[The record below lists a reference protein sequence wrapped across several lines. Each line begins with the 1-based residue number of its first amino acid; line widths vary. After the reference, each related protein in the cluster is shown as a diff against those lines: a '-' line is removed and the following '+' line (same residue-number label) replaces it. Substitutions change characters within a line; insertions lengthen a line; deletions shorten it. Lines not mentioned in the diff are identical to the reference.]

1 MTTDRDEVIKTMK
14 SMDGYKS
21 GYEKFPSELS
31 LKAQKSCHEYNKTA
45 PDETEKYHK
54 IVGKFYFKLGGIF
67 LLTLCIAAFTAC
79 QNSDENK
86 KASKDIFAM
95 DTYMTVTAYGKNA
108 GNAVDKAVD
117 EINRLETVLSAQKK
131 ESDIYKLNQT
141 GSGTLS
147 ADTKDIVSEA
157 LKINKTTNGA
167 FDISIY
173 PLMVKW
179 GFTTQKYNVPSKN
192 EISKLLKNVDS
203 SKIEF
208 DEKSSSIKLGKNMK
222 IDLGGIA
229 KGYTSSRV
237 MQIFKDCGVTSG
249 LVSLGGNV
257 QALGT
262 KTDGTDW
269 QIAIENPD
277 KSSDYIGVVS
287 VKDKAVITSGGYER
301 YFEKNGKTY
310 HHILDPKTGYPAES
324 GLKSVTIVSDNGTLA
339 DALSTSLFVMGK
351 EKALDYWREY
361 KNEFDTVLVEDDGNI
376 TITDGLKKVFKSN
389 FKFDIAK

>member
-1 MTTDRDEVIKTMK
+1 MNTI
-14 SMDGYKS
+14 
-21 GYEKFPSELS
+21 
-31 LKAQKSCHEYNKTA
+31 KTA

-86 KASKDIFAM
+86 KESKDIFAM

-108 GNAVDKAVD
+108 ENAVDEAVD

-147 ADTKDIVSEA
+147 EDTKDIVSEA

-351 EKALDYWREY
+351 EKALDYWREH

>member
-1 MTTDRDEVIKTMK
+1 MK
-14 SMDGYKS
+14 KS
-21 GYEKFPSELS
+21 YFRLS
-31 LKAQKSCHEYNKTA
+31 GVL
-45 PDETEKYHK
+45 
-54 IVGKFYFKLGGIF
+54 LF
-67 LLTLCIAAFTAC
+67 LLCIAMLTAC

-86 KASKDIFAM
+86 KVSKDIFAM

-108 GNAVDKAVD
+108 ENGVNKAVD
-117 EINRLETVLSAQKK
+117 EINRLETVLSAEKQ
-131 ESDIYKLNQT
+131 ESDIYKLNKT

-147 ADTKDIVSEA
+147 TDTKNIVSKA
-157 LKINKTTNGA
+157 LEINKTTNGA

-192 EISKLLKNVDS
+192 EISKLLKDVDS
-203 SKIEF
+203 SKIIF
-208 DEKSSSIKLGKNMK
+208 DEKSGNIKLKENMK

-229 KGYTSSRV
+229 KGYTSNRV
-237 MQIFKDCGVTSG
+237 MQIFKECGVKSG

-262 KTDGTDW
+262 KTDGTAW

-310 HHILDPKTGYPAES
+310 HHILDPETGYPAES
-324 GLKSVTIVSDNGTLA
+324 GVKSVTIVSDDGTLA

-351 EKALDYWREY
+351 EKALDYWHEH
-361 KNEFDTVLVEDDGNI
+361 KNEFDTVLVEDNGDI
-376 TITDGLKKVFKSN
+376 TITGGLEKIFKSN
-389 FKFDIAK
+389 FKFDTVK

>member
-1 MTTDRDEVIKTMK
+1 MK
-14 SMDGYKS
+14 
-21 GYEKFPSELS
+21 
-31 LKAQKSCHEYNKTA
+31 
-45 PDETEKYHK
+45 
-54 IVGKFYFKLGGIF
+54 KFYFKLGGIF

-108 GNAVDKAVD
+108 ENAVDKAVD

-147 ADTKDIVSEA
+147 EDTKDIVSEA

-179 GFTTQKYNVPSKN
+179 GFTTQKYNVPLKR

-203 SKIEF
+203 SKVEF

-351 EKALDYWREY
+351 EKALDYWREH
-361 KNEFDTVLVEDDGNI
+361 KNEFDTVLVEDNGNI

>member
-1 MTTDRDEVIKTMK
+1 MK
-14 SMDGYKS
+14 KS
-21 GYEKFPSELS
+21 YFRLS
-31 LKAQKSCHEYNKTA
+31 GVL
-45 PDETEKYHK
+45 
-54 IVGKFYFKLGGIF
+54 LF
-67 LLTLCIAAFTAC
+67 LLCIAMLTAC

-86 KASKDIFAM
+86 KVSKDIFAM

-108 GNAVDKAVD
+108 ENGVNEAVD
-117 EINRLETVLSAQKK
+117 EINRLETVLSAEKQ
-131 ESDIYKLNQT
+131 ESDIYKLNET

-147 ADTKDIVSEA
+147 TDTKNIVSKA
-157 LKINKTTNGA
+157 LEINKTTNGA

-192 EISKLLKNVDS
+192 EISKLLKDVDS
-203 SKIEF
+203 SKIIF
-208 DEKSSSIKLGKNMK
+208 DEKSGNIKLKENMK

-229 KGYTSSRV
+229 KGYTSNRV
-237 MQIFKDCGVTSG
+237 MQIFKEHGVTSG

-262 KTDGTDW
+262 KTDGTAW

-310 HHILDPKTGYPAES
+310 HHILDPETGYPAES
-324 GLKSVTIVSDNGTLA
+324 GVKSVTIVSDDGTLA

-351 EKALDYWREY
+351 EKALDYWREH
-361 KNEFDTVLVEDDGNI
+361 KNEFDTVLVEDNGDI
-376 TITDGLKKVFKSN
+376 TITGGLEKIFKSN
-389 FKFDIAK
+389 FKFDTVK

>member
-1 MTTDRDEVIKTMK
+1 MK
-14 SMDGYKS
+14 KS
-21 GYEKFPSELS
+21 YFRLS
-31 LKAQKSCHEYNKTA
+31 GVL
-45 PDETEKYHK
+45 
-54 IVGKFYFKLGGIF
+54 LF
-67 LLTLCIAAFTAC
+67 LLCIAMLTAC
-79 QNSDENK
+79 ENSDENK
-86 KASKDIFAM
+86 KVSKDIFAM

-108 GNAVDKAVD
+108 ENGVNKAVD
-117 EINRLETVLSAQKK
+117 EINRLETVLSAEKQ
-131 ESDIYKLNQT
+131 ESDIYKLNET

-147 ADTKDIVSEA
+147 TDTKDIVSKA
-157 LKINKTTNGA
+157 LEINKTTNGA

-192 EISKLLKNVDS
+192 EISKLLKDVDS
-203 SKIEF
+203 SKIIF
-208 DEKSSSIKLGKNMK
+208 DEKSGNIKLKENMK

-229 KGYTSSRV
+229 KGYTSNRV
-237 MQIFKDCGVTSG
+237 MQIFKEHGVKSG

-262 KTDGTDW
+262 KTDGTAW

-310 HHILDPKTGYPAES
+310 HHILDPETGYPAES
-324 GLKSVTIVSDNGTLA
+324 GLKSVTIVSDDGTLA

-351 EKALDYWREY
+351 EKALDYWREH
-361 KNEFDTVLVEDDGNI
+361 KNEFDTVLVEDNGDI
-376 TITDGLKKVFKSN
+376 TITGGLEKIFKSN
-389 FKFDIAK
+389 FKFDTVK

>member
-1 MTTDRDEVIKTMK
+1 MK
-14 SMDGYKS
+14 KS
-21 GYEKFPSELS
+21 YFRLS
-31 LKAQKSCHEYNKTA
+31 GVL
-45 PDETEKYHK
+45 
-54 IVGKFYFKLGGIF
+54 LF
-67 LLTLCIAAFTAC
+67 LLCIAMLTAC

-86 KASKDIFAM
+86 KVSKDIFAM

-108 GNAVDKAVD
+108 ENGVNKAVD
-117 EINRLETVLSAQKK
+117 EINRLETVLSAEKQ
-131 ESDIYKLNQT
+131 ESDIYKLNET

-147 ADTKDIVSEA
+147 TDTKDIVSKA
-157 LKINKTTNGA
+157 LEINKTTNGA

-192 EISKLLKNVDS
+192 EISKLLKDVDS
-203 SKIEF
+203 SKIIF
-208 DEKSSSIKLGKNMK
+208 DEKSGNVKLKENMK

-229 KGYTSSRV
+229 KGYTSNRV
-237 MQIFKDCGVTSG
+237 MQIFKECGVKSG

-262 KTDGTDW
+262 KTDGTAW

-310 HHILDPKTGYPAES
+310 HHILDPETGYPAES
-324 GLKSVTIVSDNGTLA
+324 GVKSVTIVSDDGTLA

-351 EKALDYWREY
+351 EKALDYWHEH
-361 KNEFDTVLVEDDGNI
+361 KNEFDTVLVEDNGDI
-376 TITDGLKKVFKSN
+376 TITGGLEKIFKSN
-389 FKFDIAK
+389 FKFDTVK

>member
-14 SMDGYKS
+14 SMDVYKS

-108 GNAVDKAVD
+108 ENAVDEAVD

-147 ADTKDIVSEA
+147 EDTKDIVSEA

-173 PLMVKW
+173 PLMVKL
-179 GFTTQKYNVPSKN
+179 GIYNT
-192 EISKLLKNVDS
+192 
-203 SKIEF
+203 KI
-208 DEKSSSIKLGKNMK
+208 
-222 IDLGGIA
+222 
-229 KGYTSSRV
+229 
-237 MQIFKDCGVTSG
+237 
-249 LVSLGGNV
+249 
-257 QALGT
+257 
-262 KTDGTDW
+262 
-269 QIAIENPD
+269 
-277 KSSDYIGVVS
+277 
-287 VKDKAVITSGGYER
+287 
-301 YFEKNGKTY
+301 
-310 HHILDPKTGYPAES
+310 
-324 GLKSVTIVSDNGTLA
+324 
-339 DALSTSLFVMGK
+339 
-351 EKALDYWREY
+351 
-361 KNEFDTVLVEDDGNI
+361 
-376 TITDGLKKVFKSN
+376 
-389 FKFDIAK
+389 

>member
-1 MTTDRDEVIKTMK
+1 MK
-14 SMDGYKS
+14 KS
-21 GYEKFPSELS
+21 YFRLS
-31 LKAQKSCHEYNKTA
+31 GVL
-45 PDETEKYHK
+45 
-54 IVGKFYFKLGGIF
+54 LF
-67 LLTLCIAAFTAC
+67 LLCIAMLTAC

-86 KASKDIFAM
+86 KVSKDIFAM

-108 GNAVDKAVD
+108 ENGVNKAVD
-117 EINRLETVLSAQKK
+117 EINRLETVLSAEKQ
-131 ESDIYKLNQT
+131 ESDIYKLNET

-147 ADTKDIVSEA
+147 TDTKDIVSKA
-157 LKINKTTNGA
+157 LEINKTTNGA

-192 EISKLLKNVDS
+192 EISKLLKDVDS
-203 SKIEF
+203 SKIIF
-208 DEKSSSIKLGKNMK
+208 DEKSGNIKLKENMK

-229 KGYTSSRV
+229 KGYTSNRV
-237 MQIFKDCGVTSG
+237 MQIFREHGVKSG

-262 KTDGTDW
+262 KTDGTAW

-310 HHILDPKTGYPAES
+310 HHILDPETGYPAES
-324 GLKSVTIVSDNGTLA
+324 GLKSVTIVSDDGTLA

-351 EKALDYWREY
+351 EKALDYWREH
-361 KNEFDTVLVEDDGNI
+361 KNEFDTVLVEDNGDI
-376 TITDGLKKVFKSN
+376 TITGGLEKIFKSN
-389 FKFDIAK
+389 FKFDTVK

>member
-1 MTTDRDEVIKTMK
+1 MK
-14 SMDGYKS
+14 KS
-21 GYEKFPSELS
+21 
-31 LKAQKSCHEYNKTA
+31 
-45 PDETEKYHK
+45 
-54 IVGKFYFKLGGIF
+54 YFKLKVVALF
-67 LLTLCIAAFTAC
+67 TLCIVAFTAC
-79 QNSDENK
+79 HNIDENK
-86 KASKDIFAM
+86 KVSKDIFAM

-108 GNAVDKAVD
+108 ENAVDKAVD
-117 EINRLETVLSAQKK
+117 EINRLETVLSAEKK
-131 ESDIYKLNQT
+131 ESDIYKLNET

-147 ADTKDIVSEA
+147 VDTKDIVSEA
-157 LKINKTTNGA
+157 LKINKTTKGA

-179 GFTTQKYNVPSKN
+179 GFTTQKYNVPSKS
-192 EISKLLKNVDS
+192 EISKLLKSVDS
-203 SKIEF
+203 SKIIF
-208 DEKSSSIKLGKNMK
+208 DEKSGSIKLGKNMK

-237 MQIFKDCGVTSG
+237 MQIFKECGVTSG

-262 KTDGTDW
+262 KTDGKDW

-310 HHILDPKTGYPAES
+310 HHILNPKTGYPAES

-351 EKALDYWREY
+351 EMALDYWREH
-361 KNEFDTVLVEDDGNI
+361 KKEFDTVLVEDNGNI

-389 FKFDIAK
+389 FKFDTVK

>member
-1 MTTDRDEVIKTMK
+1 MK
-14 SMDGYKS
+14 KS
-21 GYEKFPSELS
+21 YFRLS
-31 LKAQKSCHEYNKTA
+31 GVL
-45 PDETEKYHK
+45 
-54 IVGKFYFKLGGIF
+54 LF
-67 LLTLCIAAFTAC
+67 LLCIAMLTAC

-86 KASKDIFAM
+86 KVSKDIFAM

-108 GNAVDKAVD
+108 ENGVNKAVD
-117 EINRLETVLSAQKK
+117 EINRLETVLSAEKQ
-131 ESDIYKLNQT
+131 ESDIYKLNET
-141 GSGTLS
+141 GRGTLS
-147 ADTKDIVSEA
+147 TGAKNIVARA
-157 LKINKTTNGA
+157 LEINKTTNGA

-192 EISKLLKNVDS
+192 EISKLLKDVDS
-203 SKIEF
+203 SKIIF
-208 DEKSSSIKLGKNMK
+208 DEKSGNIKLKENMK

-229 KGYTSSRV
+229 KGYTSNRV
-237 MQIFKDCGVTSG
+237 MQIFKECGVKSG

-262 KTDGTDW
+262 KTDGTAW

-310 HHILDPKTGYPAES
+310 HHILDPETGYPAES
-324 GLKSVTIVSDNGTLA
+324 GVKSVTIVSDDGTLA

-351 EKALDYWREY
+351 EKALDYWHEH
-361 KNEFDTVLVEDDGNI
+361 KNEFDTVLVEDNGDI
-376 TITDGLKKVFKSN
+376 TITGGLEKIFKSN
-389 FKFDIAK
+389 FKFDTVK

>member
-1 MTTDRDEVIKTMK
+1 MK
-14 SMDGYKS
+14 KS
-21 GYEKFPSELS
+21 YFRLS
-31 LKAQKSCHEYNKTA
+31 GVL
-45 PDETEKYHK
+45 
-54 IVGKFYFKLGGIF
+54 LF
-67 LLTLCIAAFTAC
+67 LLCIAMLTAC

-86 KASKDIFAM
+86 KVSKDIFAM

-108 GNAVDKAVD
+108 ENGVNKAVD
-117 EINRLETVLSAQKK
+117 EINRLETVLSAEKQ
-131 ESDIYKLNQT
+131 ESDIYKLNET

-147 ADTKDIVSEA
+147 TDTKNIVSKA
-157 LKINKTTNGA
+157 LEINKTTNGA

-192 EISKLLKNVDS
+192 EISKLLKDVDS
-203 SKIEF
+203 SKIIF
-208 DEKSSSIKLGKNMK
+208 DEKSGNIKLKENMK

-229 KGYTSSRV
+229 KGYTSNRV
-237 MQIFKDCGVTSG
+237 MQIFKECGVKSG

-257 QALGT
+257 QVLGT
-262 KTDGTDW
+262 KNDGTAW

-310 HHILDPKTGYPAES
+310 HHILDPETGYPAES
-324 GLKSVTIVSDNGTLA
+324 GLKSVTIVSDDGTLA

-351 EKALDYWREY
+351 EKALDYWREH
-361 KNEFDTVLVEDDGNI
+361 KNEFDTVLVEDNGDI
-376 TITDGLKKVFKSN
+376 TITGGLEKIFKSN
-389 FKFDIAK
+389 FKFDTVK

>member
-1 MTTDRDEVIKTMK
+1 MK
-14 SMDGYKS
+14 KS
-21 GYEKFPSELS
+21 YFRLS
-31 LKAQKSCHEYNKTA
+31 GVL
-45 PDETEKYHK
+45 
-54 IVGKFYFKLGGIF
+54 LF
-67 LLTLCIAAFTAC
+67 LLCIAMLTAC

-86 KASKDIFAM
+86 KVSKDIFAM
-95 DTYMTVTAYGKNA
+95 DTYMTVTAYGKNVEN
-108 GNAVDKAVD
+108 GVNKAVD
-117 EINRLETVLSAQKK
+117 EINRLETVLSAEKQ
-131 ESDIYKLNQT
+131 ESDIYKLNET

-147 ADTKDIVSEA
+147 TDTKNIVSKA
-157 LKINKTTNGA
+157 LEINKTTNGA

-192 EISKLLKNVDS
+192 EISKLLKDVDS
-203 SKIEF
+203 SKIIF
-208 DEKSSSIKLGKNMK
+208 DEKSGNIKLKENMK

-229 KGYTSSRV
+229 KGYTSNRV
-237 MQIFKDCGVTSG
+237 MQIFKECGVKSG

-262 KTDGTDW
+262 KTDGTAW

-310 HHILDPKTGYPAES
+310 HHILDPETGYPAES
-324 GLKSVTIVSDNGTLA
+324 GVKSVTIVSDDGTLA

-351 EKALDYWREY
+351 EKALDYWREH
-361 KNEFDTVLVEDDGNI
+361 KNEFDTVLVEDNGDI
-376 TITDGLKKVFKSN
+376 TITGGLEKIFKSN
-389 FKFDIAK
+389 FKFDTVK

>member
-1 MTTDRDEVIKTMK
+1 MK
-14 SMDGYKS
+14 KS
-21 GYEKFPSELS
+21 
-31 LKAQKSCHEYNKTA
+31 
-45 PDETEKYHK
+45 
-54 IVGKFYFKLGGIF
+54 YFRFGGV
-67 LLTLCIAAFTAC
+67 LLFVLCIAMLTAC

-86 KASKDIFAM
+86 KVSKDIFAM

-108 GNAVDKAVD
+108 ENGVNKAVD
-117 EINRLETVLSAQKK
+117 EINRLETVLSAEKQ
-131 ESDIYKLNQT
+131 ESDIYKLNET

-147 ADTKDIVSEA
+147 TDTKNIVSKA
-157 LKINKTTNGA
+157 LEINKTTNGA

-192 EISKLLKNVDS
+192 EISKLLKDVDS
-203 SKIEF
+203 SKIIF
-208 DEKSSSIKLGKNMK
+208 DEKSGNIKLKENMK

-229 KGYTSSRV
+229 KGYTSNRV
-237 MQIFKDCGVTSG
+237 MQIFKECGVKSG

-262 KTDGTDW
+262 KTDGTAW

-310 HHILDPKTGYPAES
+310 HHILDPETGYPAES
-324 GLKSVTIVSDNGTLA
+324 GVKSVTIVSDDGTLA

-351 EKALDYWREY
+351 EKALDYWHEH
-361 KNEFDTVLVEDDGNI
+361 KNEFDTVLVEDNGDI
-376 TITDGLKKVFKSN
+376 TITGGLEKIFKSN
-389 FKFDIAK
+389 FKFDTVK

>member
-1 MTTDRDEVIKTMK
+1 MK
-14 SMDGYKS
+14 KS
-21 GYEKFPSELS
+21 YFRLS
-31 LKAQKSCHEYNKTA
+31 GVL
-45 PDETEKYHK
+45 
-54 IVGKFYFKLGGIF
+54 LF
-67 LLTLCIAAFTAC
+67 LLCIAMLTAC

-86 KASKDIFAM
+86 KVSKDIFAM

-108 GNAVDKAVD
+108 ENGVNKAVD
-117 EINRLETVLSAQKK
+117 EINRLETVLSAEKQ
-131 ESDIYKLNQT
+131 ESDIYKLNET

-147 ADTKDIVSEA
+147 TDTKNIVSKA
-157 LKINKTTNGA
+157 LEINKTTNGA

-192 EISKLLKNVDS
+192 EISKLLKDVDS
-203 SKIEF
+203 SKIIF
-208 DEKSSSIKLGKNMK
+208 DEKSGNIKLKENMK

-229 KGYTSSRV
+229 KGYTSNRV
-237 MQIFKDCGVTSG
+237 MQIFKECGVKSG

-262 KTDGTDW
+262 KTDGTAW

-310 HHILDPKTGYPAES
+310 HHILDPETGYPAES
-324 GLKSVTIVSDNGTLA
+324 GVKSVTIVSDDGTLA
-339 DALSTSLFVMGK
+339 DALSTSLFVMGS
-351 EKALDYWREY
+351 
-361 KNEFDTVLVEDDGNI
+361 T
-376 TITDGLKKVFKSN
+376 
-389 FKFDIAK
+389 

>member
-1 MTTDRDEVIKTMK
+1 MK
-14 SMDGYKS
+14 KS
-21 GYEKFPSELS
+21 YFRLS
-31 LKAQKSCHEYNKTA
+31 GVL
-45 PDETEKYHK
+45 
-54 IVGKFYFKLGGIF
+54 LF
-67 LLTLCIAAFTAC
+67 LLCIAMLTAC

-86 KASKDIFAM
+86 KVSKDIFAM

-108 GNAVDKAVD
+108 ENGVNKAVD
-117 EINRLETVLSAQKK
+117 EINRLETVLSAEKQ
-131 ESDIYKLNQT
+131 ESDIYKLNET

-147 ADTKDIVSEA
+147 TDTKDIVSKA
-157 LKINKTTNGA
+157 LEINKTTNGA

-192 EISKLLKNVDS
+192 EISKLLKDVDS
-203 SKIEF
+203 SKIIF
-208 DEKSSSIKLGKNMK
+208 DEKSGNVKLKENMK

-229 KGYTSSRV
+229 KGYTSNRV
-237 MQIFKDCGVTSG
+237 MQIFKEHGVKSG

-262 KTDGTDW
+262 KTDGTAW

-310 HHILDPKTGYPAES
+310 HHILDPETGYPAES
-324 GLKSVTIVSDNGTLA
+324 GLKSVTIVSDDGTLA

-351 EKALDYWREY
+351 EKALDYWREH
-361 KNEFDTVLVEDDGNI
+361 KNEFDTVLVEDNGDI
-376 TITDGLKKVFKSN
+376 TITGGLEKIFKSN
-389 FKFDIAK
+389 FKFDTVK

>member
-1 MTTDRDEVIKTMK
+1 MK
-14 SMDGYKS
+14 KS
-21 GYEKFPSELS
+21 YFRLS
-31 LKAQKSCHEYNKTA
+31 GVL
-45 PDETEKYHK
+45 
-54 IVGKFYFKLGGIF
+54 LF
-67 LLTLCIAAFTAC
+67 LLCIAMLTAC

-86 KASKDIFAM
+86 KVSKDIFAM

-108 GNAVDKAVD
+108 ENGVNKAVD
-117 EINRLETVLSAQKK
+117 EINRLETVLSAEKQ
-131 ESDIYKLNQT
+131 ESDIYKLNET

-147 ADTKDIVSEA
+147 TDTKNIVSKA
-157 LKINKTTNGA
+157 LEINKTTNGA

-179 GFTTQKYNVPSKN
+179 GFTTQKYNVLSKN
-192 EISKLLKNVDS
+192 EISKLLKDVDS
-203 SKIEF
+203 SKIIF
-208 DEKSSSIKLGKNMK
+208 DEKSGNIKLKENMK

-229 KGYTSSRV
+229 KGYTSNRV
-237 MQIFKDCGVTSG
+237 MQIFKECGVKSG

-262 KTDGTDW
+262 KTDGTAW

-310 HHILDPKTGYPAES
+310 HHILDPETGYPAES
-324 GLKSVTIVSDNGTLA
+324 GVKSVTIVSDDGTLA

-351 EKALDYWREY
+351 EKALDYWREH
-361 KNEFDTVLVEDDGNI
+361 KNEFDTVLVEDNGDI
-376 TITDGLKKVFKSN
+376 TITGGLEKIFKSN
-389 FKFDIAK
+389 FKFDTVK

>member
-1 MTTDRDEVIKTMK
+1 MK
-14 SMDGYKS
+14 KS
-21 GYEKFPSELS
+21 YFRLS
-31 LKAQKSCHEYNKTA
+31 GVL
-45 PDETEKYHK
+45 
-54 IVGKFYFKLGGIF
+54 LF
-67 LLTLCIAAFTAC
+67 LLCIAMLTAC

-86 KASKDIFAM
+86 KVSKDIFAM

-108 GNAVDKAVD
+108 ENGVNKAVD
-117 EINRLETVLSAQKK
+117 EINRLETVLSAEKQ
-131 ESDIYKLNQT
+131 ESDIYKLNET

-147 ADTKDIVSEA
+147 TDTKNIVSKA
-157 LKINKTTNGA
+157 LEINKTTNGA

-192 EISKLLKNVDS
+192 EISKLLKDVDS
-203 SKIEF
+203 SKIIF
-208 DEKSSSIKLGKNMK
+208 DEKSGNIKLKENMK

-229 KGYTSSRV
+229 KGYTSNRV
-237 MQIFKDCGVTSG
+237 MQIFKECGVKSG

-262 KTDGTDW
+262 KTDGTAW

-310 HHILDPKTGYPAES
+310 HHILDPETGYPAES
-324 GLKSVTIVSDNGTLA
+324 GVKSVTIVSDDGTLA

-351 EKALDYWREY
+351 EKALDYWREH
-361 KNEFDTVLVEDDGNI
+361 KNEFDTVLVEDNGDI
-376 TITDGLKKVFKSN
+376 TITGGLEKIFKSN
-389 FKFDIAK
+389 FKFDTVK

>member
-1 MTTDRDEVIKTMK
+1 
-14 SMDGYKS
+14 
-21 GYEKFPSELS
+21 
-31 LKAQKSCHEYNKTA
+31 
-45 PDETEKYHK
+45 
-54 IVGKFYFKLGGIF
+54 
-67 LLTLCIAAFTAC
+67 
-79 QNSDENK
+79 
-86 KASKDIFAM
+86 
-95 DTYMTVTAYGKNA
+95 MTVTAYGKNA
-108 GNAVDKAVD
+108 ENAVDEAVD
-117 EINRLETVLSAQKK
+117 EINRLETVLSAEKK

-147 ADTKDIVSEA
+147 EDTKDIVSEA
-157 LKINKTTNGA
+157 LKINKATNGA

-179 GFTTQKYNVPSKN
+179 GFTTQKYNVPSKS

-301 YFEKNGKTY
+301 YFENNGKTY

-351 EKALDYWREY
+351 EDALNYWREHSE
-361 KNEFDTVLVEDDGNI
+361 EFDAILVTKDGEITVTQGIADSFSSERNY
-376 TITDGLKKVFKSN
+376 
-389 FKFDIAK
+389 DIAER

>member
-1 MTTDRDEVIKTMK
+1 MK
-14 SMDGYKS
+14 KS
-21 GYEKFPSELS
+21 YFRLS
-31 LKAQKSCHEYNKTA
+31 GVL
-45 PDETEKYHK
+45 
-54 IVGKFYFKLGGIF
+54 LF
-67 LLTLCIAAFTAC
+67 LLCIAMLTAC

-86 KASKDIFAM
+86 KVSKDIFAM

-108 GNAVDKAVD
+108 ENGVNKAVD
-117 EINRLETVLSAQKK
+117 EINRLETVLSAEKQ
-131 ESDIYKLNQT
+131 ESDIYKLNET

-147 ADTKDIVSEA
+147 TDTKDIVSKA
-157 LKINKTTNGA
+157 LEINKTTNGA

-192 EISKLLKNVDS
+192 EISKLLKDVDS
-203 SKIEF
+203 SKIIF
-208 DEKSSSIKLGKNMK
+208 DEKSGNIKLKENMK
-222 IDLGGIA
+222 ID
-229 KGYTSSRV
+229 
-237 MQIFKDCGVTSG
+237 

-262 KTDGTDW
+262 KTDGTAW

-310 HHILDPKTGYPAES
+310 HHILDPETGYPAES
-324 GLKSVTIVSDNGTLA
+324 GLKSVTIVSDDGTLA

-351 EKALDYWREY
+351 EKALDYWHEH
-361 KNEFDTVLVEDDGNI
+361 KNEFDIVLVDDNGDI
-376 TITDGLKKVFKSN
+376 TITGGLEKIFKSN
-389 FKFDIAK
+389 FKFDTVK

>member
-1 MTTDRDEVIKTMK
+1 MK
-14 SMDGYKS
+14 KS
-21 GYEKFPSELS
+21 YFRLS
-31 LKAQKSCHEYNKTA
+31 GVL
-45 PDETEKYHK
+45 
-54 IVGKFYFKLGGIF
+54 LF
-67 LLTLCIAAFTAC
+67 LLCIAMLTAC

-86 KASKDIFAM
+86 KVSKDIFAM

-108 GNAVDKAVD
+108 ENGVNKAVD
-117 EINRLETVLSAQKK
+117 EINRLETVLSAEKQ
-131 ESDIYKLNQT
+131 ESDIYKLNET

-147 ADTKDIVSEA
+147 TDTKNIVSKA
-157 LKINKTTNGA
+157 LEINKTTNGA

-192 EISKLLKNVDS
+192 EISKLLKDVDS
-203 SKIEF
+203 SKIIF
-208 DEKSSSIKLGKNMK
+208 DEKSGNIKLKENMK

-229 KGYTSSRV
+229 KGYTSNRV
-237 MQIFKDCGVTSG
+237 MQIFKECGVKSG

-262 KTDGTDW
+262 KTDGTAW

-310 HHILDPKTGYPAES
+310 HHILDPETGYPAES
-324 GLKSVTIVSDNGTLA
+324 GLKSVTIVSGDGTLA

-351 EKALDYWREY
+351 EKALDYWREH
-361 KNEFDTVLVEDDGNI
+361 KNEFDTVLVEDNGDI
-376 TITDGLKKVFKSN
+376 TITGGLEKIFKSN
-389 FKFDIAK
+389 FKFDTVK

>member
-1 MTTDRDEVIKTMK
+1 MK
-14 SMDGYKS
+14 KS
-21 GYEKFPSELS
+21 YFRLS
-31 LKAQKSCHEYNKTA
+31 GVL
-45 PDETEKYHK
+45 
-54 IVGKFYFKLGGIF
+54 LF
-67 LLTLCIAAFTAC
+67 LLCIAMLTAC

-86 KASKDIFAM
+86 KVSKDIFAM

-108 GNAVDKAVD
+108 ENGVNKAVD
-117 EINRLETVLSAQKK
+117 EINRLETVLSAEKQ
-131 ESDIYKLNQT
+131 ESDIYKLNET

-147 ADTKDIVSEA
+147 TDTKDIVSKA
-157 LKINKTTNGA
+157 LEINKTTNGA

-192 EISKLLKNVDS
+192 EISKLLKDVDS
-203 SKIEF
+203 SKIIF
-208 DEKSSSIKLGKNMK
+208 DEKSGNIKLKENMK

-229 KGYTSSRV
+229 KGYTSNRV
-237 MQIFKDCGVTSG
+237 MQIFKECGVTSG

-262 KTDGTDW
+262 KTDGTAW

-310 HHILDPKTGYPAES
+310 HHILDPETGYPAES
-324 GLKSVTIVSDNGTLA
+324 GLKSVTIVSDDGTLA

-351 EKALDYWREY
+351 EKALDYWREH
-361 KNEFDTVLVEDDGNI
+361 KNEFDTVLVEDNGDI
-376 TITDGLKKVFKSN
+376 TITGGLEKIFKSN
-389 FKFDIAK
+389 FKFDTVK

>member
-1 MTTDRDEVIKTMK
+1 MK
-14 SMDGYKS
+14 KS
-21 GYEKFPSELS
+21 
-31 LKAQKSCHEYNKTA
+31 
-45 PDETEKYHK
+45 
-54 IVGKFYFKLGGIF
+54 YFNFIMVMLLVSSIIIF
-67 LLTLCIAAFTAC
+67 TSC
-79 QNSDENK
+79 QNSDANK
-86 KASKDIFAM
+86 KVSKDIFAM
-95 DTYMTVTAYGKNA
+95 DTYMTVTAYGENA
-108 GNAVDKAVD
+108 ENAVDKAVD
-117 EINRLETVLSAQKK
+117 EINRLETVLSAEKK
-131 ESDIYKLNQT
+131 ESDIYKLNEAE
-141 GSGTLS
+141 SETLS
-147 ADTKDIVSEA
+147 DDTKEIVAEA
-157 LKINKTTNGA
+157 LEINKTTQGA

-179 GFTTQKYNVPSKN
+179 GFTTQKYNVPSKS
-192 EISKLLKNVDS
+192 EISGLLKNVDS
-203 SKIEF
+203 SKIKF
-208 DEKSSSIKLGKNMK
+208 DEKSGKIKLPENMK

-237 MQIFKDCGVTSG
+237 MQIFKECGVTSG

-257 QALGT
+257 HALGT

-287 VKDKAVITSGGYER
+287 VKNKAVITSGGYER

-351 EKALDYWREY
+351 ERALDYWREY
-361 KNEFDTVLVEDDGNI
+361 KNEFDTVLVEDNGNI

-389 FKFDIAK
+389 FKFDTAQ

>member
-1 MTTDRDEVIKTMK
+1 MVMGNGLK
-14 SMDGYKS
+14 S
-21 GYEKFPSELS
+21 P
-31 LKAQKSCHEYNKTA
+31 
-45 PDETEKYHK
+45 
-54 IVGKFYFKLGGIF
+54 IVR
-67 LLTLCIAAFTAC
+67 TR
-79 QNSDENK
+79 
-86 KASKDIFAM
+86 
-95 DTYMTVTAYGKNA
+95 V
-108 GNAVDKAVD
+108 
-117 EINRLETVLSAQKK
+117 
-131 ESDIYKLNQT
+131 
-141 GSGTLS
+141 
-147 ADTKDIVSEA
+147 
-157 LKINKTTNGA
+157 
-167 FDISIY
+167 
-173 PLMVKW
+173 
-179 GFTTQKYNVPSKN
+179 
-192 EISKLLKNVDS
+192 
-203 SKIEF
+203 
-208 DEKSSSIKLGKNMK
+208 KLGKNMK

-351 EKALDYWREY
+351 EDALIIGGSIKMNLIPYSWRIME
-361 KNEFDTVLVEDDGNI
+361 I
-376 TITDGLKKVFKSN
+376 
-389 FKFDIAK
+389 

>member
-1 MTTDRDEVIKTMK
+1 MKKSYFRLSEV
-14 SMDGYKS
+14 
-21 GYEKFPSELS
+21 L
-31 LKAQKSCHEYNKTA
+31 L
-45 PDETEKYHK
+45 
-54 IVGKFYFKLGGIF
+54 F
-67 LLTLCIAAFTAC
+67 LLCIAMLTAC

-86 KASKDIFAM
+86 KVSKDIFAM

-108 GNAVDKAVD
+108 ENGVNKAVD
-117 EINRLETVLSAQKK
+117 EINRLETVLSAEKQ
-131 ESDIYKLNQT
+131 ESDIYKLNET

-147 ADTKDIVSEA
+147 TDTKNIVSKA
-157 LKINKTTNGA
+157 LEINKTTNGA

-203 SKIEF
+203 SKIIF
-208 DEKSSSIKLGKNMK
+208 DEKSGNIKLKENMK

-229 KGYTSSRV
+229 KGYTSNRV
-237 MQIFKDCGVTSG
+237 MQIFKEHGVKSG

-262 KTDGTDW
+262 KTDGTAW

-310 HHILDPKTGYPAES
+310 HHILDPETGYPAES
-324 GLKSVTIVSDNGTLA
+324 GLKSVTIVSDDGTLA

-351 EKALDYWREY
+351 EKALDYWREH
-361 KNEFDTVLVEDDGNI
+361 KNEFDTVLVEDNGDI
-376 TITDGLKKVFKSN
+376 TITGGLEKIFKSN
-389 FKFDIAK
+389 FKFDTVK

>member
-1 MTTDRDEVIKTMK
+1 MK
-14 SMDGYKS
+14 KS
-21 GYEKFPSELS
+21 YFRLS
-31 LKAQKSCHEYNKTA
+31 GVL
-45 PDETEKYHK
+45 
-54 IVGKFYFKLGGIF
+54 LF
-67 LLTLCIAAFTAC
+67 LLCIAMLTAC

-86 KASKDIFAM
+86 KVSKDIFAM

-108 GNAVDKAVD
+108 ENGVNKAVD
-117 EINRLETVLSAQKK
+117 EINRLETVLSAEKQ
-131 ESDIYKLNQT
+131 ESDIYKLNET

-147 ADTKDIVSEA
+147 TDTKNIVSRA
-157 LKINKTTNGA
+157 LEINKTTNGA

-192 EISKLLKNVDS
+192 EISKLLKDVDS
-203 SKIEF
+203 SKIIF
-208 DEKSSSIKLGKNMK
+208 DEKSGNIKLKENMK
-222 IDLGGIA
+222 IDIGGIA

-237 MQIFKDCGVTSG
+237 MQIFKECGVTSG

-262 KTDGTDW
+262 KTDGTAW

-310 HHILDPKTGYPAES
+310 HHILDPETGYPAES
-324 GLKSVTIVSDNGTLA
+324 GLKSVTIVSDDGTLA

-351 EKALDYWREY
+351 EKALDYWHEH
-361 KNEFDTVLVEDDGNI
+361 KNEFDTVLVEDNGDI
-376 TITDGLKKVFKSN
+376 TITGGLEKIFKSN
-389 FKFDIAK
+389 FKFDIVK

>member
-1 MTTDRDEVIKTMK
+1 MK
-14 SMDGYKS
+14 KS
-21 GYEKFPSELS
+21 YFRLS
-31 LKAQKSCHEYNKTA
+31 GVL
-45 PDETEKYHK
+45 
-54 IVGKFYFKLGGIF
+54 LF
-67 LLTLCIAAFTAC
+67 LLCIAMLTAC

-86 KASKDIFAM
+86 KVSKDIFAM

-108 GNAVDKAVD
+108 ENCVNKAVD
-117 EINRLETVLSAQKK
+117 EINRLETVLSAEKQ
-131 ESDIYKLNQT
+131 ESDIYKLNET

-147 ADTKDIVSEA
+147 TDTKNIVSKA
-157 LKINKTTNGA
+157 LEINKTTNGA

-192 EISKLLKNVDS
+192 EISKLLKDVDS
-203 SKIEF
+203 SKIIF
-208 DEKSSSIKLGKNMK
+208 DEKSGNIKLKENMK

-229 KGYTSSRV
+229 KGYTSNRV
-237 MQIFKDCGVTSG
+237 MQIFKECGVKSG

-262 KTDGTDW
+262 KTDGTAW

-310 HHILDPKTGYPAES
+310 HHILDPETGYPAES
-324 GLKSVTIVSDNGTLA
+324 GVKSVTIVSDDGTLA

-351 EKALDYWREY
+351 EKALDYWREH
-361 KNEFDTVLVEDDGNI
+361 KNEFDTVLVEDNGDI
-376 TITDGLKKVFKSN
+376 TITGGLEKIFKSN
-389 FKFDIAK
+389 FKFDTVK

>member
-1 MTTDRDEVIKTMK
+1 M
-14 SMDGYKS
+14 
-21 GYEKFPSELS
+21 L
-31 LKAQKSCHEYNKTA
+31 
-45 PDETEKYHK
+45 
-54 IVGKFYFKLGGIF
+54 
-67 LLTLCIAAFTAC
+67 TAC

-86 KASKDIFAM
+86 KVSKDIFAM

-108 GNAVDKAVD
+108 ENGVNKAVD
-117 EINRLETVLSAQKK
+117 EINRLETVLSAEKQ
-131 ESDIYKLNQT
+131 ESDIYKLNET

-147 ADTKDIVSEA
+147 TDTKNIVSKA
-157 LKINKTTNGA
+157 LEINKTTNGA

-192 EISKLLKNVDS
+192 EISKLLKDVDS
-203 SKIEF
+203 SKIIF
-208 DEKSSSIKLGKNMK
+208 DEKSGNIKLKENMK

-229 KGYTSSRV
+229 KGYTSNRV
-237 MQIFKDCGVTSG
+237 IQIFKECGVKSG

-262 KTDGTDW
+262 KTDGTAW

-310 HHILDPKTGYPAES
+310 HHILDPETGYPAES
-324 GLKSVTIVSDNGTLA
+324 GVKSVTIVSDDGTLA

-351 EKALDYWREY
+351 EKALDYWREH
-361 KNEFDTVLVEDDGNI
+361 KNEFDTVLVEDNGDI
-376 TITDGLKKVFKSN
+376 TITGGLEKIFKSN
-389 FKFDIAK
+389 FKFDTVK

>member
-1 MTTDRDEVIKTMK
+1 METLRKE
-14 SMDGYKS
+14 G
-21 GYEKFPSELS
+21 LS
-31 LKAQKSCHEYNKTA
+31 LNE
-45 PDETEKYHK
+45 DLEK
-54 IVGKFYFKLGGIF
+54 
-67 LLTLCIAAFTAC
+67 
-79 QNSDENK
+79 Q
-86 KASKDIFAM
+86 
-95 DTYMTVTAYGKNA
+95 
-108 GNAVDKAVD
+108 
-117 EINRLETVLSAQKK
+117 
-131 ESDIYKLNQT
+131 ESDIYKLNET

-147 ADTKDIVSEA
+147 TDTKNIVSRA
-157 LKINKTTNGA
+157 LEINKTTNGA

-192 EISKLLKNVDS
+192 EISKLLKDVDS
-203 SKIEF
+203 SKIIF
-208 DEKSSSIKLGKNMK
+208 DEKSGNIKLKENMK

-229 KGYTSSRV
+229 KGYTSNRV
-237 MQIFKDCGVTSG
+237 MQIFKECGVKSG

-262 KTDGTDW
+262 KTDGTAW

-310 HHILDPKTGYPAES
+310 HHILDPETGYPAES
-324 GLKSVTIVSDNGTLA
+324 GVKSVTIVSDDGTLA

-351 EKALDYWREY
+351 EKALDYWHEH
-361 KNEFDTVLVEDDGNI
+361 KNEFDTVLVEDNGDI
-376 TITDGLKKVFKSN
+376 TITGGLEKIFKSN
-389 FKFDIAK
+389 FKFDTVK

>member
-1 MTTDRDEVIKTMK
+1 MK
-14 SMDGYKS
+14 KS
-21 GYEKFPSELS
+21 YFRLS
-31 LKAQKSCHEYNKTA
+31 GVL
-45 PDETEKYHK
+45 
-54 IVGKFYFKLGGIF
+54 LF
-67 LLTLCIAAFTAC
+67 LLCIAMLTAC
-79 QNSDENK
+79 QNSDKNK
-86 KASKDIFAM
+86 KVSKDIFAM

-108 GNAVDKAVD
+108 ENGVNKAVD
-117 EINRLETVLSAQKK
+117 EINRLETVLSAEKQ
-131 ESDIYKLNQT
+131 ESDIYKLNET

-147 ADTKDIVSEA
+147 TDTKNIVSKA
-157 LKINKTTNGA
+157 LEINKTTNGA

-192 EISKLLKNVDS
+192 EISKLLKDVDS
-203 SKIEF
+203 SKIIF
-208 DEKSSSIKLGKNMK
+208 DEKSGNIKLKENMK

-237 MQIFKDCGVTSG
+237 MQIFKECGVTSG

-262 KTDGTDW
+262 KTDGTAW

-310 HHILDPKTGYPAES
+310 HHILDPETGYPAES
-324 GLKSVTIVSDNGTLA
+324 GLKSVTIVSDDGTLA

-351 EKALDYWREY
+351 EKALDYWREH
-361 KNEFDTVLVEDDGNI
+361 KNEFDTVLVEDNGDI
-376 TITDGLKKVFKSN
+376 TITGGLEKIFKSN
-389 FKFDIAK
+389 FKFDTVK

>member
-1 MTTDRDEVIKTMK
+1 MK
-14 SMDGYKS
+14 KS
-21 GYEKFPSELS
+21 
-31 LKAQKSCHEYNKTA
+31 
-45 PDETEKYHK
+45 
-54 IVGKFYFKLGGIF
+54 YFRFGGV
-67 LLTLCIAAFTAC
+67 LLFVLCIAMLTAC

-86 KASKDIFAM
+86 KVSKDIFAM

-108 GNAVDKAVD
+108 ENGVNKAVD
-117 EINRLETVLSAQKK
+117 EINRLETVLSAEKQ
-131 ESDIYKLNQT
+131 ESDIYKLNET

-147 ADTKDIVSEA
+147 TDTKNIVSKA
-157 LKINKTTNGA
+157 LEINKTTNGA

-203 SKIEF
+203 SKIIF
-208 DEKSSSIKLGKNMK
+208 DEKSGSIKLKENMK

-237 MQIFKDCGVTSG
+237 MQIFKECGVTSG

-262 KTDGTDW
+262 KTDGTAW

-310 HHILDPKTGYPAES
+310 HHILDPENGYPAES
-324 GLKSVTIVSDNGTLA
+324 GLKSVTIVSDDGTLA

-351 EKALDYWREY
+351 EKAFNYWREH
-361 KNEFDTVLVEDDGNI
+361 KNEFDTVLVGDNGDI
-376 TITDGLKKVFKSN
+376 TITGGLEKIFKSN
-389 FKFDIAK
+389 FKFDTVK

>member
-1 MTTDRDEVIKTMK
+1 MK
-14 SMDGYKS
+14 KS
-21 GYEKFPSELS
+21 YFRLS
-31 LKAQKSCHEYNKTA
+31 GVL
-45 PDETEKYHK
+45 
-54 IVGKFYFKLGGIF
+54 LF
-67 LLTLCIAAFTAC
+67 LLCIAMLTAC

-86 KASKDIFAM
+86 KVSKDIFAM

-108 GNAVDKAVD
+108 ENGVNKAVD
-117 EINRLETVLSAQKK
+117 EINRLETVLSAEKQ
-131 ESDIYKLNQT
+131 ESDIYKLNET

-147 ADTKDIVSEA
+147 TDTKNIVSKA
-157 LKINKTTNGA
+157 LEINKTTNGA

-179 GFTTQKYNVPSKN
+179 GFITQKYNVPSKN
-192 EISKLLKNVDS
+192 EISKLLKDVDS
-203 SKIEF
+203 SKIIF
-208 DEKSSSIKLGKNMK
+208 DKKSGNIKLKENMK

-229 KGYTSSRV
+229 KGYTSNRV
-237 MQIFKDCGVTSG
+237 MQIFKECGVKSG

-262 KTDGTDW
+262 KTDGTAW

-310 HHILDPKTGYPAES
+310 HHILDPETGYPAES
-324 GLKSVTIVSDNGTLA
+324 GVKSVTIVSDDGTLA

-351 EKALDYWREY
+351 EKALDYWREH
-361 KNEFDTVLVEDDGNI
+361 KNEFDTVLVEDNGDI
-376 TITDGLKKVFKSN
+376 TITGGLEKIFKSN
-389 FKFDIAK
+389 FKFDTVK

>member
-1 MTTDRDEVIKTMK
+1 MMK
-14 SMDGYKS
+14 KS
-21 GYEKFPSELS
+21 
-31 LKAQKSCHEYNKTA
+31 
-45 PDETEKYHK
+45 
-54 IVGKFYFKLGGIF
+54 YFKLSGIF
-67 LLTLCIAAFTAC
+67 LLTLCIVAFTAC
-79 QNSDENK
+79 QNSDEDK

-108 GNAVDKAVD
+108 ENAVDKAVD

-147 ADTKDIVSEA
+147 EDTKDIVSEA

-179 GFTTQKYNVPSKN
+179 GFTTQKYNVPSKS

-203 SKIEF
+203 SKVEF

-351 EKALDYWREY
+351 EKALDYWREH
-361 KNEFDTVLVEDDGNI
+361 KNEFDTILVEDNGNI

>member
-1 MTTDRDEVIKTMK
+1 
-14 SMDGYKS
+14 
-21 GYEKFPSELS
+21 
-31 LKAQKSCHEYNKTA
+31 
-45 PDETEKYHK
+45 
-54 IVGKFYFKLGGIF
+54 
-67 LLTLCIAAFTAC
+67 
-79 QNSDENK
+79 
-86 KASKDIFAM
+86 
-95 DTYMTVTAYGKNA
+95 
-108 GNAVDKAVD
+108 
-117 EINRLETVLSAQKK
+117 
-131 ESDIYKLNQT
+131 
-141 GSGTLS
+141 
-147 ADTKDIVSEA
+147 
-157 LKINKTTNGA
+157 
-167 FDISIY
+167 
-173 PLMVKW
+173 MVKW
-179 GFTTQKYNVPSKN
+179 GFTTQKYNVPSKS

-229 KGYTSSRV
+229 KGNTSSRV

-301 YFEKNGKTY
+301 YFENNGKTY

-361 KNEFDTVLVEDDGNI
+361 KNEFDTVLVEDNGNI

>member
-1 MTTDRDEVIKTMK
+1 MK
-14 SMDGYKS
+14 KS
-21 GYEKFPSELS
+21 
-31 LKAQKSCHEYNKTA
+31 
-45 PDETEKYHK
+45 
-54 IVGKFYFKLGGIF
+54 YFRFTGV
-67 LLTLCIAAFTAC
+67 LLFALCIVMLTAC
-79 QNSDENK
+79 QNSDENNK
-86 KASKDIFAM
+86 VSKDIFAM

-108 GNAVDKAVD
+108 ENAVDKAVD
-117 EINRLETVLSAQKK
+117 EINRLETVLSAEKK
-131 ESDIYKLNQT
+131 DSDIYKLNEK
-141 GSGTLS
+141 GSGTLLTD
-147 ADTKDIVSEA
+147 AKDIVSKA
-157 LKINKTTNGA
+157 LEVNKTTNGA

-179 GFTTQKYNVPSKN
+179 GFTTKKYNVPSKS

-203 SKIEF
+203 SKIIF
-208 DEKSSSIKLGKNMK
+208 DEKSGSIKLKENMK

-237 MQIFKDCGVTSG
+237 MQIFKKCGVTSG

-262 KTDGTDW
+262 KTNKTAW

-324 GLKSVTIVSDNGTLA
+324 GLKSVTIVSDDGTLA

-351 EKALDYWREY
+351 EKALDYWRRH
-361 KNEFDTVLVEDDGNI
+361 KDEFDTVLVEDNGNI

-389 FKFDIAK
+389 FKFDTAK

>member
-1 MTTDRDEVIKTMK
+1 MK
-14 SMDGYKS
+14 KS
-21 GYEKFPSELS
+21 YFRLS
-31 LKAQKSCHEYNKTA
+31 GVL
-45 PDETEKYHK
+45 
-54 IVGKFYFKLGGIF
+54 LF
-67 LLTLCIAAFTAC
+67 LLCIAMLTAC

-86 KASKDIFAM
+86 KVSKDIFAM

-108 GNAVDKAVD
+108 ENGVNKAVD
-117 EINRLETVLSAQKK
+117 EINRLETVLSAEKQ
-131 ESDIYKLNQT
+131 ESDIYKLNET

-147 ADTKDIVSEA
+147 TDTKNIVSKA
-157 LKINKTTNGA
+157 LEINKTTNGA

-192 EISKLLKNVDS
+192 EISKLLKDVDS
-203 SKIEF
+203 SKIIF
-208 DEKSSSIKLGKNMK
+208 DEKSGNIKLKENMK

-229 KGYTSSRV
+229 KGYTSNRV
-237 MQIFKDCGVTSG
+237 MQIFKECGVKSG

-262 KTDGTDW
+262 KTDGTAW

-310 HHILDPKTGYPAES
+310 HHILDPETGYPAES
-324 GLKSVTIVSDNGTLA
+324 GLKSVAIVSDDGTLA

-351 EKALDYWREY
+351 EKAVAYWRAHSE
-361 KNEFDTVLVEDDGNI
+361 EFDAILVEKDGTVSVTENIADQFAPDDAVKKTEII
-376 TITDGLKKVFKSN
+376 TKHSSRTHVRLG
-389 FKFDIAK
+389 A

>member
-1 MTTDRDEVIKTMK
+1 MK
-14 SMDGYKS
+14 KS
-21 GYEKFPSELS
+21 YFRLS
-31 LKAQKSCHEYNKTA
+31 GVL
-45 PDETEKYHK
+45 
-54 IVGKFYFKLGGIF
+54 LF
-67 LLTLCIAAFTAC
+67 LLCIAMLTAC

-86 KASKDIFAM
+86 KVSKDIFAM

-108 GNAVDKAVD
+108 ENGVNKAVD
-117 EINRLETVLSAQKK
+117 EINRLETVLSAEKQ
-131 ESDIYKLNQT
+131 ESDIYKLNET

-147 ADTKDIVSEA
+147 TDTKNIVSKA
-157 LKINKTTNGA
+157 LEINKTTNGA

-192 EISKLLKNVDS
+192 EISKLLKDVDS
-203 SKIEF
+203 SKIIF
-208 DEKSSSIKLGKNMK
+208 DEKSGNIKLKENMK

-229 KGYTSSRV
+229 KGYTSNRV
-237 MQIFKDCGVTSG
+237 MQIFKECGVKSG

-262 KTDGTDW
+262 KTDGTAW

-310 HHILDPKTGYPAES
+310 HHILDPETGYPAES
-324 GLKSVTIVSDNGTLA
+324 GVKSVTIVSDDGTLA

-351 EKALDYWREY
+351 EKALDYWREH
-361 KNEFDTVLVEDDGNI
+361 KNEFDTVLVEDNGDF
-376 TITDGLKKVFKSN
+376 TITGGLEKIFKSN
-389 FKFDIAK
+389 FKFDTVK